1 MSNLSSDFYAALF
14 AFLGVAVGYYF
25 KHVSERLKLQVSEK
39 DFWQYIKEL
48 QKELFTLQQENKA
61 LSSQIAELQEELTK
75 LQIMNEKLLASNTN
89 LQALIETRTKRRS
102 ENAH

>member
-1 MSNLSSDFYAALF
+1 MSNLSPEFYTALF
-14 AFLGVAVGYYF
+14 AFLGVFIGYYF

-75 LQIMNEKLLASNTN
+75 LQIMNEKLLASNQN
-89 LQALIETRTKRRS
+89 LQNLIETRTRKKA